1 MFIFVLFASHF
12 KYNRTRARCWDSN
25 LGPQDGKLF
34 IDNFVFLSR
43 FCFFCFQKATAKWK
57 IPSYHLHF
65 SSRRGTQFSLEMES
79 SAKQGSQWNITWTA
93 SKWFQEQAST
103 VVQLILVK
111 PYVKAFCHLPSIK
124 TVKNRR
130 QRVFENLFV
139 REWYKTWTAST
150 LVSTILLSDV
160 KRYLNV
166 KLILTP
172 SHLKNVQSKKCSSKK
187 CPSKKRRGLTGL
199 CYSCLVRDHI
209 CVTISIAWL

>member
-1 MFIFVLFASHF
+1 MFLNMGQSRH
-12 KYNRTRARCWDSN
+12 N
-25 LGPQDGKLF
+25 LCL
-34 IDNFVFLSR
+34 
-43 FCFFCFQKATAKWK
+43 
-57 IPSYHLHF
+57 F
-65 SSRRGTQFSLEMES
+65 SSFSHHISNTIELEPGAGIRTWGRRMVSCLL
-79 SAKQGSQWNITWTA
+79 
-93 SKWFQEQAST
+93 
-103 VVQLILVK
+103 VQLILVK
-111 PYVKAFCHLPSIK
+111 PDVKAFCHLPSIK

-166 KLILTP
+166 KLILTQ